1 MRRFALLFIS
11 LLGLSSHAFA
21 FDHDHAAWTALLKQH
36 VSVDGRVAYAKLK
49 VGKATA
55 AGGALRQYLGSLQTV
70 RAEEFAA
77 WSSDQQKAFLINA
90 YNAFTV
96 QLIVDNY
103 PVASIRDIGGF
114 LKKPWSIEFFNLLD
128 GKAKTLDT
136 IEHQLLRPVYKD
148 IRIHAAVNCASISCP
163 QLRGEAY
170 SGARLN
176 EQLEAQMRLWL
187 ADASR
192 NQFAAASGAVKV
204 SKIFDWY
211 VQDFVAWG
219 GGVREVL
226 TRYGPPQAKAALS
239 RASTI
244 GYLDYNWQLNSQSE

>member
-1 MRRFALLFIS
+1 
-11 LLGLSSHAFA
+11 
-21 FDHDHAAWTALLKQH
+21 
-36 VSVDGRVAYAKLK
+36 
-49 VGKATA
+49 
-55 AGGALRQYLGSLQTV
+55 
-70 RAEEFAA
+70 
-77 WSSDQQKAFLINA
+77 
-90 YNAFTV
+90 
-96 QLIVDNY
+96 VDNY

-187 ADASR
+187 ADANR
-192 NQFAAASGAVKV
+192 NQFAAASGDVKI

-226 TRYGPPQAKAALS
+226 TRYGPPEAKAALS

-244 GYLDYNWQLNSQSE
+244 GYLDYNWQLNSQN